1 MKKLKRH
8 MNYLTKTLLFAGVL
22 AVVAGC
28 GNSQKKVQEGNAEAA
43 PAPVQATRV
52 TVTSAVMQ
60 DVPQTETYAS
70 SVEAYAV
77 NNIVPQGGSRIQKM
91 NVDVGDFVS
100 RGQVLAVM
108 DRLNLEQARMK
119 LVNDSTEYARI
130 KGLFEEGGVSQSDF
144 EAMELGKLFE
154 TKGLTRDSKLL
165 ALQYYCSEY
174 REDIKGG
181 TYTVT
186 ETIVPSASITIN
198 GNGATID
205 ASGLTNHF
213 IKMSKTPSDEYKVE
227 SGQYIV
233 NTPSKIENVTITGL
247 TKALFYDSG
256 TQYVFKDFTFN
267 NCLINYSEQG
277 SLIISLAASMVINFT
292 ITNSTFYC
300 KDKAKCTA
308 NCIAMSG
315 KRPWQVTGFEDKE
328 GKLLVDHNTFY
339 NVAYKKQFFNTN
351 TLKGQNK
358 YKYEF
363 NSNIFVNVSNK
374 KIYYNLTNNKNQLT
388 TDGKNTYLWDGEF
401 FSETNYNGDE
411 GLKSDP
417 LFKDVEN
424 GDFTLDRSSLQYKNN
439 TGDPLWF
446 NPKVTINDNQTE
458 ASFDMPTSDVDFNYE
473 LVRDM
478 SVQMTTTMGDGT
490 EGVRYRVKKNEQ
502 NPGKY
507 EPADMDMMQV
517 LTLVAVNDGIE
528 QKALTLNQ
536 DYYCRI
542 YKLDEQTL
550 QPEGDGVELFDFD
563 FAPGLYALKA
573 FAKDGSDYA
582 GETALSNTFQLFQG
596 YEITVPAGEYAT
608 FYKDEN
614 LYTEDEDAELYT
626 IASVTDTE
634 AVLSSQI
641 NKVAAYTPMLIFNKG
656 TEANTFL
663 LIPTT
668 EQADEVTPAEEFK
681 GSLTEGEI
689 PASSAVTDYYALNG
703 KAFVWVKDAIE
714 IGANKCWLQIGDQP
728 AAHHRRRRHHQYG

>member
-1 MKKLKRH
+1 
-8 MNYLTKTLLFAGVL
+8 MNNMRNKILSLLVLLLTAATGAWAQEPVAKDIVVSPESGTNISDAIKDALGTNGDWALNITINL
-22 AVVAGC
+22 A
-28 GNSQKKVQEGNAEAA
+28 
-43 PAPVQATRV
+43 
-52 TVTSAVMQ
+52 
-60 DVPQTETYAS
+60 
-70 SVEAYAV
+70 
-77 NNIVPQGGSRIQKM
+77 
-91 NVDVGDFVS
+91 
-100 RGQVLAVM
+100 
-108 DRLNLEQARMK
+108 
-119 LVNDSTEYARI
+119 
-130 KGLFEEGGVSQSDF
+130 
-144 EAMELGKLFE
+144 
-154 TKGLTRDSKLL
+154 
-165 ALQYYCSEY
+165 
-174 REDIKGG
+174 KGG

-205 ASGLTNHF
+205 ASGLTTHF
-213 IKMSKTPSDEYKVE
+213 IKMRKTPSYEYKVE

-233 NTPSKIENVTITGL
+233 TTPSKIENVTITGL

-728 AAHHRRRRHHQYG
+728 AAARAMTRSITGGGDTTNMDDVRWQMEDGNYYDLQGRKVEKPNRKGIYIKNGQKVIVR